1 MRTTDVVPIL
11 SDGQKIGRV
20 KGLSTNIPSGA
31 KPVERKVG
39 GCCFQRRSIPGEW
52 MRMPESESSARLPR
66 DETMTDELTKQ
77 TKQLNQ
83 ITVTMKKLLTIVSM
97 VGLLTFGTVNLYA
110 QDAADSTAA
119 AQTEQTDALTPAEEA
134 IADAVAGEDFGGQ
147 PMHQALKQKFIEGG
161 VGWMSPIL
169 LCLVLGLAIVI
180 ERVIYL
186 NLATVNTK
194 KLLEKVEDALNKGG
208 VEAAKDVCRNT
219 RGPVASIFY
228 QGLDRTSEGI
238 DVVEKSVASYGSVQ
252 AGQLESGMSW
262 ISLFIALSPML
273 GFMGTVVGMI
283 AAFDAIEAA
292 GDIAPAL
299 VAGGMKIALLTT
311 VAGLIAAVILQLFYN
326 YLVAK
331 IDSIVISMED
341 ASISLVDILT
351 KYLKK

>member
-1 MRTTDVVPIL
+1 
-11 SDGQKIGRV
+11 
-20 KGLSTNIPSGA
+20 
-31 KPVERKVG
+31 
-39 GCCFQRRSIPGEW
+39 
-52 MRMPESESSARLPR
+52 
-66 DETMTDELTKQ
+66 
-77 TKQLNQ
+77 
-83 ITVTMKKLLTIVSM
+83 MKKLLTIVSM

-110 QDAADSTAA
+110 QDAADSAA
-119 AQTEQTDALTPAEEA
+119 APQTEQSAVAQAETA
-134 IADAVAGEDFGGQ
+134 VADAVAGDDLGGQ

-161 VGWMSPIL
+161 VAWMSPIL
-169 LCLVLGLAIVI
+169 LCLILGLAIVI

-194 KLLEKVEDALNKGG
+194 KLLEKIEEALKNGG
-208 VEAAKDVCRNT
+208 IEAAKEVCRNT
-219 RGPVASIFY
+219 KGPVASIFY
-228 QGLDRTSEGI
+228 QGLDRSGEGI

-283 AAFDAIEAA
+283 EAFDAIEAA

-331 IDSIVISMED
+331 IDSLVISMED